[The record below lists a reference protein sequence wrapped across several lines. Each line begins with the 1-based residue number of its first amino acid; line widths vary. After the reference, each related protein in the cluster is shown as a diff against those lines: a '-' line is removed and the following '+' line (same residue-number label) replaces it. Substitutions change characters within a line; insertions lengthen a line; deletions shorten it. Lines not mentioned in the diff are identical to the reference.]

1 MSYANCVVDFT
12 LASDANHSE
21 IINNLNQN
29 WFDDGVV
36 QSEVYTKKD
45 DSLQIRLYVVLRIHD
60 PIWNQINDK
69 TNELSILYEG
79 KPMLTKA
86 YLESLAPKFI

>member
-1 MSYANCVVDFT
+1 MTYANCVVDFT
-12 LASDANHSE
+12 LAWDANHSE
-21 IINNLNQN
+21 IIHNLDQDCFSN
-29 WFDDGVV
+29 GVV
-36 QSEVYTKKD
+36 QSEVHTKKD
-45 DSLQIRLYVVLRIHD
+45 DSLQIRLYVVLRRHD

-79 KPMLTKA
+79 KPIITKA